1 MIVMLAKIKT
11 SSRSGSINKMRLS
24 CDIQTTDSTVRSHSE
39 VSSNYLHKTFHTVAG
54 RLIVSEV
61 DLVLNVDFYSNKK
74 FLLFARALLVGNEG
88 LYSTILK

>member
-1 MIVMLAKIKT
+1 M
-11 SSRSGSINKMRLS
+11 
-24 CDIQTTDSTVRSHSE
+24 
-39 VSSNYLHKTFHTVAG
+39 VAG

-61 DLVLNVDFYSNKK
+61 DLVLNVDFYSNKE